1 VLILSSSD
9 EKLARARALGADEC
23 INYRTNPE
31 WEREVLKLTSGRGVD
46 HVLEVGGADTL
57 SRSIASV
64 AVGGRI
70 ALIGVLTGIGAA
82 GSPYGLLRKQ
92 ASLHGVFVGSRGHF
106 ERMNAAIAANRL
118 EPIVDR
124 TFSFDEAAAA
134 YRHLE
139 SGKHFSKVVLSI

>member
-31 WEREVLKLTSGRGVD
+31 WEREVLKLTQGRGVD

-57 SRSIASV
+57 GRSIASV

-124 TFSFDEAAAA
+124 TFGFEEAAAA

-139 SGKHFSKVVLSI
+139 GGKHFGKVVLSI